1 MKTSLLLG
9 AALLAV
15 AGCKVYQ
22 TDGPAEQNKARDL
35 TPICHEGK
43 TLRVEDDVVR
53 DYLNQGA
60 TLGPCAS
67 PEG

>member
-1 MKTSLLLG
+1 MKTPFILG
-9 AALLAV
+9 AAMLAMG
-15 AGCKVYQ
+15 GCTVYQ
-22 TDGPAEQNKARDL
+22 TEGPAEQNKTRDL

-60 TLGPCAS
+60 SLGQCAS
-67 PEG
+67 PDG